1 MRNVYKALEK
11 VSSILFKC
19 QKIVLLLMVVGIV
32 GVTIADVFLRMV
44 TSKGLSWTQE
54 LCIALFMS
62 LIFLGANIAMKT
74 DSEIKIDLLHF
85 KNEKAQRLLMTV
97 VDIICLTIIAL
108 LTYSAIASIQN
119 VIARPQKLAT
129 LPLSYVTLY
138 MVMPVGF
145 VLMFIDKVV
154 TLLRRLYDR
163 ESLLVLHEEA
173 AELENGDK

>member
-1 MRNVYKALEK
+1 MRRIYKMLEK

-19 QKIVLLLMVVGIV
+19 QKIILLIMVAAIV

-44 TSKGLSWTQE
+44 TSKGISWTQE

-85 KNEKAQRLLMTV
+85 KNEKAQRLLLAI
-97 VDIICLTIIAL
+97 VDIICLAIIAFL
-108 LTYSAIASIQN
+108 IYSSIASIQN
-119 VIARPQKLAT
+119 VMARPQKLAT
-129 LPLSYVTLY
+129 LPLSYATLY

-145 VLMFIDKVV
+145 ILMFLDKAV
-154 TLLRRLYDR
+154 TLLRRFYDQ
-163 ESLLVLHEEA
+163 ESLLLLREEA
-173 AELENGDK
+173 AEMENGDK